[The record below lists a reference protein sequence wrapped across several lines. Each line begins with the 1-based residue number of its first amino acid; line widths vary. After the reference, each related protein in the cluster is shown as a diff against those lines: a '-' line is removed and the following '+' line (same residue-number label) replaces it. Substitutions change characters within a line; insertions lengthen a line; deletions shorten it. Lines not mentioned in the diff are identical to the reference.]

1 MYNES
6 SGPSLSREAKRKP
19 ELHHLRIYGHP
30 DSTNEKPMW
39 LVEHHAS
46 QRDRQPEE
54 RAFSDGHAMLAHIAE
69 HAAVPNNEDHE
80 VLPNTVENL
89 SGRAQ

>member
-30 DSTNEKPMW
+30 DSTPEKPQW

-46 QRDRQPEE
+46 PRDRKPQEHS
-54 RAFSDGHAMLAHIAE
+54 FTDGSAMLAHVANNSG
-69 HAAVPNNEDHE
+69 VPEPKDGE
-80 VLPNTVENL
+80 
-89 SGRAQ
+89 